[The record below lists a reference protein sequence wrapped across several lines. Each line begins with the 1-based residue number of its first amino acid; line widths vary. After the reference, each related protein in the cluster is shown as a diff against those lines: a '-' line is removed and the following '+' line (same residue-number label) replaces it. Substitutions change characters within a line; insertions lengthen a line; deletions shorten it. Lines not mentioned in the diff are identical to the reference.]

1 MDDPLV
7 YVSWTVHWNE
17 DRIQNSRKDVSAAG
31 SLRGCE
37 GMWIGKADGLERPH
51 SHVVVVRWTW
61 PKVLVWL
68 HARITKKLALRRLQR
83 PKLELGVPLT
93 KSTVRT
99 KAVTPHLP
107 LSKEKK
113 HQQDRLRLSFLMG
126 LAISFVHVSTIVVGF
141 SCVFQP
147 LDWYQDYP
155 SDLQVCHFLC
165 DTDFTDLSLGLLA
178 TCSLPLLF
186 LNSAFLINGKE
197 ECVHLNVGWGKGRGE
212 ESYWQSG
219 AEPRGRWAGPGLG
232 FP

>member
-1 MDDPLV
+1 V
-7 YVSWTVHWNE
+7 F
-17 DRIQNSRKDVSAAG
+17 
-31 SLRGCE
+31 
-37 GMWIGKADGLERPH
+37 
-51 SHVVVVRWTW
+51 
-61 PKVLVWL
+61 VWL

-113 HQQDRLRLSFLMG
+113 QQQDRLRLSFLMG

-147 LDWYQDYP
+147 LDWYKDYP
-155 SDLQVCHFLC
+155 SDLQGCHFLC

-197 ECVHLNVGWGKGRGE
+197 ECVHLNVGRGKGRVE

-219 AEPRGRWAGPGLG
+219 AEPRGGELDQGSGSYKIFLI
-232 FP
+232 FNF